1 MTSEY
6 IKDYIKDIKDN
17 ISISER
23 ELEEINNIK
32 LTNKFITENY
42 TNNTSEN
49 NTSENNTFNN
59 NTSNNNTSDNNTV
72 SSNDDVLYSDEK
84 QITEYEKK
92 YRTIFNINKKKLN
105 QEYQDLDNNREDIL
119 DIEIEVIKN
128 NFNNILKKLSKK
140 KITNL
145 CNNKCL
151 QKHNYDN
158 FIDNLKNYKT
168 FKTNEKCYKNNLYYA
183 LKNNFRGIKTIYNL
197 LLRLI
202 VIYPK
207 YRNKC
212 KCCITENDKEIFIMF
227 EKDFK
232 INKITNNSNI
242 LYINFLINKF
252 LNIIS
257 LLQCEC
263 KFDKFQIFYTLNYCN
278 YKDYYD
284 IYFKTI
290 PIIIVLLKKFHNIDT
305 NNEEIS
311 LIKSEKCI
319 HEDICYYHNFT
330 YCKYNKY
337 DKNNDDDKIIK
348 YIIQNLEII
357 NEWQKNNFKICNLL
371 FNEQSLNTIKFLIEK
386 NKINLINIE
395 YIFNRLYKNN
405 NIIDIN
411 YISFEN
417 NLLKI
422 IFQNYLNSNEDII
435 KTFIKLII
443 TKILENNVTKTINY
457 DLNNLLL
464 IYINQCF
471 IFKKYEAGLDF
482 INHINNLKDDKN
494 YYDKINNIIDEIV
507 NNENINI
514 NIKISYFKII
524 YKKKINIINYDIINK
539 LIEVTDGD
547 KVINAFNK
555 SDNFFMNYNNFSDID
570 NIINIIKKCIIY
582 KKKVILDYLLF
593 NLDEKIKNYNKKNN
607 NIINPFQI
615 FFITI
620 EKNEIPY
627 LEILDVIQNYKYN
640 INQEFTKNVT
650 YLYLCIK
657 KNYIEIAKKLLEYNI
672 FINKIV
678 DHKSIIFECIDN
690 KNHLIV
696 NLILQKEPNIIN
708 KLYNNK
714 NVITYLFEKEIEE
727 NIKIKF
733 LLIFFK
739 NNLLNIN
746 NFDNNNIHIGFLI
759 LKSKLKKNNKIILF
773 KLISSIIDPL
783 VQNERLPLIIYSM
796 LCDEFEITY
805 LLMNKLI
812 ETKKILKTNN
822 EGIFSYYMNN
832 NLNNNINND
841 INYIPII
848 LKFIKDYDR
857 NKVID
862 NDIDFEINNNNLKNE
877 NMLLIIIKFTYYFII
892 NQNQLTY
899 LNKNTKIIIEDN
911 IKNKYINNKNNYNE
925 NDNNYLE
932 ISVDNDNYN
941 NYNNNDNIIL
951 ETDTINNNNIWKT
964 TSNNTNSES
973 SEIEVSKI
981 CF

>member
-6 IKDYIKDIKDN
+6 IKDYIKDIKYD
-17 ISISER
+17 ISISDK
-23 ELEEINNIK
+23 ELEEINNININI
-32 LTNKFITENY
+32 TNKFITEY
-42 TNNTSEN
+42 YTSE
-49 NTSENNTFNN
+49 
-59 NTSNNNTSDNNTV
+59 NNTSDNNTE
-72 SSNDDVLYSDEK
+72 SSNDDVLYSEEK
-84 QITEYEKK
+84 KITEYEKK
-92 YRTIFNINKKKLN
+92 YRSTFNINKKKLN
-105 QEYQDLDNNREDIL
+105 QEYQELDNNREDIL

-128 NFNNILKKLSKK
+128 NFNNILKKLSNK
-140 KITNL
+140 KIINL

-168 FKTNEKCYKNNLYYA
+168 FKTNEKCYKNSLYYA

-212 KCCITENDKEIFIMF
+212 KCCITDNDKDLFIIF

-232 INKITNNSNI
+232 INKITSNSNI

-252 LNIIS
+252 LYIIS

-278 YKDYYD
+278 YKDYFD

-290 PIIIVLLKKFHNIDT
+290 PLIIVLLKKNHNIDT

-330 YCKYNKY
+330 YCKYNKN
-337 DKNNDDDKIIK
+337 DKNDDDDKIIK

-386 NKINLINIE
+386 NKINLVNIE

-422 IFQNYLNSNEDII
+422 IFQNYINSNEDII

-443 TKILENNVTKTINY
+443 SKILENNTNKTINY
-457 DLNNLLL
+457 DINNLLL

-471 IFKKYEAGLDF
+471 IFKKYEIGLDF
-482 INHINNLKDDKN
+482 INNIINLKDDKN

-514 NIKISYFKII
+514 NIKISYYKII

-539 LIEVTDGD
+539 LIEVSDGD

-593 NLDEKIKNYNKKNN
+593 NLDENIKNYNKKNN

-640 INQEFTKNVT
+640 INQEFTKHVT

-657 KNYIEIAKKLLEYNI
+657 KNYTEIAKKLLQYNI
-672 FINKIV
+672 FINNIV
-678 DHKSIIFECIDN
+678 DDKSIIFECIDN
-690 KNHLIV
+690 KNHLIA

-714 NVITYLFEKEIEE
+714 NVITYLFEKEIDE

-733 LLIFFK
+733 LLIFLK

-746 NFDNNNIHIGFLI
+746 NFDNNNNHIGFLI
-759 LKSKLKKNNKIILF
+759 LKSKFKKNNKIILF
-773 KLISSIIDPL
+773 KLISLTIDPL
-783 VQNERLPLIIYSM
+783 VQNERIPLIIYSM

-832 NLNNNINND
+832 NLNNNLNND

-892 NQNQLTY
+892 NQNQNMY
-899 LNKNTKIIIEDN
+899 LNKNTKIIIENN
-911 IKNKYINNKNNYNE
+911 IKNKYINNKIINKNNKLIYKNNYNE

-932 ISVDNDNYN
+932 ISIDND
-941 NYNNNDNIIL
+941 NNDNIIL

-964 TSNNTNSES
+964 TSNNTDSES

>member
-6 IKDYIKDIKDN
+6 IKKYFNDKKNN
-17 ISISER
+17 ISIYDLES
-23 ELEEINNIK
+23 EEINNF
-32 LTNKFITENY
+32 NITKKIISNNSIEEN
-42 TNNTSEN
+42 S
-49 NTSENNTFNN
+49 SGNN
-59 NTSNNNTSDNNTV
+59 NSETSNEDA
-72 SSNDDVLYSDEK
+72 LYSDDKKISEH
-84 QITEYEKK
+84 EKK
-92 YRTIFNINKKKLN
+92 YRFKFIINKKKLH
-105 QEYQDLDNNREDIL
+105 QEYLDLDNNSEDLL

-128 NFNNILKKLSKK
+128 NLNDILKNLSNK
-140 KITNL
+140 KIKNL

-151 QKHNYDN
+151 QNHNYDN
-158 FIDNLKNYKT
+158 FVDNLKNNKML
-168 FKTNEKCYKNNLYYA
+168 KTNEKCYKNILYYA
-183 LKNNFRGIKTIYNL
+183 LKNNIRGIKTIYNL

-212 KCCITENDKEIFIMF
+212 KCCITDNDKELFNIF

-232 INKITNNSNI
+232 NNKITNNSSL
-242 LYINFLINKF
+242 LYVNFLINKF
-252 LNIIS
+252 LNLIS

-263 KFDKFQIFYTLNYCN
+263 KFDKFQIFYTPNYCN
-278 YKDYYD
+278 YKDFYE

-290 PIIIVLLKKFHNIDT
+290 PLIIILLKKFHNIT
-305 NNEEIS
+305 NNNEEIS
-311 LIKSEKCI
+311 LIKSDKCI

-337 DKNNDDDKIIK
+337 DKNEDDDKIII

-357 NEWQKNNFKICNLL
+357 DKWLKNNFKICNLL

-386 NKINLINIE
+386 KKINLVNIE
-395 YIFNRLYKNN
+395 NIFNRLYKNN

-411 YISFEN
+411 HVSFEN
-417 NLLKI
+417 NIIKI
-422 IFQNYLNSNEDII
+422 ILQNSINLNDEII
-435 KTFIKLII
+435 KNFIKLIVS
-443 TKILENNVTKTINY
+443 KILENNINKIINY

-471 IFKKYEAGLDF
+471 IFKKYEYGLDF
-482 INHINNLKDDKN
+482 ATNISNLKDDKI
-494 YYDKINNIIDEIV
+494 YYNKINNIIDELV
-507 NNENINI
+507 NNENIST
-514 NIKISYFKII
+514 NIKILYFKII
-524 YKKKINIINYDIINK
+524 QKKNINIINYDILNK
-539 LIEVTDGD
+539 LIEASDGD
-547 KVINAFNK
+547 KVIISFTK
-555 SDNFFMNYNNFSDID
+555 SDNFFINHDNLSDID
-570 NIINIIKKCIIY
+570 NIVNIIKKCIQY
-582 KKKVILDYLLF
+582 KKKEILDYLLY
-593 NLDEKIKNYNKKNN
+593 NLDETINNYNKKNN
-607 NIINPFQI
+607 NLINPFQI

-620 EKNEIPY
+620 QKNEIPY
-627 LEILDVIQNYKYN
+627 LEMIDIIHNYKYN
-640 INQEFTKNVT
+640 INQEFSNNLS
-650 YLYLCIK
+650 YLNLCIK

-672 FINKIV
+672 YVNNNL
-678 DHKSIIFECIDN
+678 DNKSIIFYCIDN
-690 KNHLIV
+690 NNHLIA

-733 LLIFFK
+733 LLIFIK

-746 NFDNNNIHIGFLI
+746 NYDNYNIHIGFLI

-773 KLISSIIDPL
+773 KLISLDIDPL
-783 VQNERLPLIIYSM
+783 IQNEKIPLIIYSM
-796 LCDEFEITY
+796 LYDEYEITY

-832 NLNNNINND
+832 NVANG

-862 NDIDFEINNNNLKNE
+862 NDIDFEINNISLKNE
-877 NMLLIIIKFTYYFII
+877 NMLLILIKFTCYFVIFV
-892 NQNQLTY
+892 
-899 LNKNTKIIIEDN
+899 NKNICLNNNNKIIIEN
-911 IKNKYINNKNNYNE
+911 IIYNNFVNKNKYNE
-925 NDNNYLE
+925 NDNKYIE
-932 ISVDNDNYN
+932 ISIDNDNN
-941 NYNNNDNIIL
+941 KNIIL

-964 TSNNTNSES
+964 TSNITDSES